1 MMMMMMMIRLSDE
14 EFTTAETDRL
24 MDSRV
29 TIT

>member
-1 MMMMMMMIRLSDE
+1 MMMMMIRLSDE
-14 EFTTAETDRL
+14 EFITAETDRR